1 MKVDGAAGTI
11 NVRALGDGPRR
22 LVCLHPLAL
31 SGEFWD
37 PFAASV
43 AREHAV
49 RVLAVDARGHG
60 DSTWDG
66 NPFSVED
73 MADDV
78 AAVIEADGSGPASVV
93 GLSMGGCTALA
104 LALRRPDLVD
114 RLILADTTACYGPGR
129 EAKWAER
136 ARMAATKTRAEQI
149 PFQLTRWF
157 SPDFAQTAGADRV
170 VQIFLNT
177 RPEVHAAACG
187 ALGGF
192 DATDQLAE
200 VKAPTLV
207 MVGETDEATPPAM
220 AQTMADGIPGARLE
234 VVPQGR
240 HFSLIERPDAWPS
253 VSRHLELV

>member
-1 MKVDGAAGTI
+1 MKVEGAGGTI
-11 NVRALGDGPRR
+11 NVREFGDGSRR
-22 LVCLHPLAL
+22 LFCLHALAL

-37 PFAASV
+37 PFAASL
-43 AREHAV
+43 ARDHDV

-60 DSTWDG
+60 ESSWDG
-66 NPFSVED
+66 KPFSVED

-93 GLSMGGCTALA
+93 GMSMGGCTALA

-114 RLILADTTACYGPGR
+114 RLVLADTTACYGPDR

-157 SPDFAQTAGADRV
+157 SPDFAKQDGADRV

-177 RPEVHAAACG
+177 RPEVHAAACV

-192 DATDQLAE
+192 DAAEQLAQ
-200 VKAPTLV
+200 VTAPTLV

-220 AQTMADGIPGARLE
+220 AQTLADGIPGARLE
-234 VVPQGR
+234 VIPQAR
-240 HFSLIERPDAWPS
+240 HFSLIERPDVWPS
-253 VSRHLELV
+253 ISRHIGVG